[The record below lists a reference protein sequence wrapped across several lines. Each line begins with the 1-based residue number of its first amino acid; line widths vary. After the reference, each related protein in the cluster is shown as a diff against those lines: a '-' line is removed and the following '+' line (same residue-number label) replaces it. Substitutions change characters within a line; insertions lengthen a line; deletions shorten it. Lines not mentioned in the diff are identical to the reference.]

1 MKFKSAYLLF
11 FVLLVTNHLA
21 YAEYRAYLLE
31 VYDHIDRKKWDAVTG
46 FPPDQYI
53 LTHGGGNRLSAFMKA
68 TWHCFGDTSGY
79 LQPCPMPAPK
89 NPLFQK
95 GDQVKIAL
103 EKHVTEGWIGIV
115 EIILYRSDLKSNIYG
130 VRFGEKRKLYN
141 RYYEINL
148 EKATLETQPETATEN
163 LQ

>member
-1 MKFKSAYLLF
+1 MKPKSACLLLF
-11 FVLLVTNHLA
+11 TLLIISQSV

-31 VYDHIDRKKWDAVTG
+31 IYDHIDRKKWDAVTG

-53 LTHGGGNRLSAFMKA
+53 LTHGGGNRLSAFLKA
-68 TWHCFGDTSGY
+68 TWHCFGDTAGY

-89 NPLFQK
+89 NPQFKK

-103 EKHVTEGWIGIV
+103 DKHVTEGWIGIV
-115 EIILYRSDLKSNIYG
+115 EIILYRSDLRSNLYG

-141 RYYEINL
+141 RYYEFNL
-148 EKATLETQPETATEN
+148 EKATAEKQPTASEN
-163 LQ
+163 

>member
-1 MKFKSAYLLF
+1 MKPKSACLLLF
-11 FVLLVTNHLA
+11 TLLIISQSV

-31 VYDHIDRKKWDAVTG
+31 IYDHIDRKKWDAVTG

-53 LTHGGGNRLSAFMKA
+53 LTHGGGNRLSAFLKA
-68 TWHCFGDTSGY
+68 TWHCFGDTAGY

-89 NPLFQK
+89 NPQFKK

-103 EKHVTEGWIGIV
+103 DKHVTEGWIGIV
-115 EIILYRSDLKSNIYG
+115 EIILYRSDLRSNIYG

-141 RYYEINL
+141 RYYEFNL
-148 EKATLETQPETATEN
+148 ENATAEKQPTGSEN
-163 LQ
+163 

>member
-1 MKFKSAYLLF
+1 MKPKSACLLLF
-11 FVLLVTNHLA
+11 TLLIISQSV

-31 VYDHIDRKKWDAVTG
+31 IYDHIDRKKWDAVTG

-53 LTHGGGNRLSAFMKA
+53 LTHGGGNRLSAFLKA
-68 TWHCFGDTSGY
+68 TWHCFGDTAGY

-89 NPLFQK
+89 NPQFKK

-103 EKHVTEGWIGIV
+103 DKHVTEGWIGIV
-115 EIILYRSDLKSNIYG
+115 EIILYRSDLRSNIYG

-141 RYYEINL
+141 RYYEFNL
-148 EKATLETQPETATEN
+148 ENATTEKQPTANEN
-163 LQ
+163 

>member
-1 MKFKSAYLLF
+1 MKPKSACLLLF
-11 FVLLVTNHLA
+11 TLLIISQSV

-31 VYDHIDRKKWDAVTG
+31 IYDHIDRKKWDAVTG

-53 LTHGGGNRLSAFMKA
+53 LTHGGGNRLSAFLKA
-68 TWHCFGDTSGY
+68 TWHCFGDTAGY

-89 NPLFQK
+89 NPLFKK

-103 EKHVTEGWIGIV
+103 DKHVTEGWIGIV
-115 EIILYRSDLKSNIYG
+115 EIILYRSDLRSNIYG

-141 RYYEINL
+141 RYYEFNL
-148 EKATLETQPETATEN
+148 ENATAEKQPTANEN
-163 LQ
+163 

>member
-1 MKFKSAYLLF
+1 MKPKSACLLLF
-11 FVLLVTNHLA
+11 TLLIISQSV

-31 VYDHIDRKKWDAVTG
+31 IYDHIDRKKWDAVTG

-53 LTHGGGNRLSAFMKA
+53 LTHGGGNRLSAFLKA
-68 TWHCFGDTSGY
+68 TWHCFGDTAGY

-89 NPLFQK
+89 NPLFKK

-103 EKHVTEGWIGIV
+103 DKHVTEGWIGIV
-115 EIILYRSDLKSNIYG
+115 EIILYRSDLRSNIYG

-141 RYYEINL
+141 RYYEFNL
-148 EKATLETQPETATEN
+148 EKATAEKQPTASEN
-163 LQ
+163 

>member
-1 MKFKSAYLLF
+1 MKLKSTCLLLF
-11 FVLLVTNHLA
+11 TLLIISQSV

-31 VYDHIDRKKWDAVTG
+31 IYDHIDRKKWDAVTG

-53 LTHGGGNRLSAFMKA
+53 LTHGGGNRLSAFLKA
-68 TWHCFGDTSGY
+68 TWHCFGDTAGY

-89 NPLFQK
+89 NPQFKK

-103 EKHVTEGWIGIV
+103 DKHVTEGWIGIV
-115 EIILYRSDLKSNIYG
+115 EIILYRSDLRSNIYG

-141 RYYEINL
+141 RYYEFNL
-148 EKATLETQPETATEN
+148 EKATAEKQPTASEN
-163 LQ
+163 

>member
-1 MKFKSAYLLF
+1 MKLKSTCLLLF
-11 FVLLVTNHLA
+11 TLLIISQSA

-31 VYDHIDRKKWDAVTG
+31 IYDHIARKKWDAVTG

-53 LTHGGGNRLSAFMKA
+53 LTHGGGNRLSAFLKA
-68 TWHCFGDTSGY
+68 TWHCFGDTAGY

-89 NPLFQK
+89 NPLFKK

-103 EKHVTEGWIGIV
+103 DKHVTEGWIGIV
-115 EIILYRSDLKSNIYG
+115 EIILYRSDLRSNIYG

-141 RYYEINL
+141 RYYEFNL
-148 EKATLETQPETATEN
+148 EKATAEKQPTASEN
-163 LQ
+163 